1 MPNLETPNRY
11 QVRSVAR
18 ALEMLAA
25 VGESGEAGLTLT
37 DMAQRLDMAKS
48 STMAAARTLASF
60 GFLRIESPGPRYH
73 LGLALLRYGD
83 MVAQMTSL
91 GKVALPLLHEL
102 TEETGLTS
110 RLAINEEGYPVFV
123 ERVDGRGAV
132 RFHAPLGQ
140 RESPHSTGAG
150 KAILAQLDEEDVR
163 RIVGRET
170 MVAHTANTLT
180 SIEAVLSELRHVQL
194 VGYAIDNEEEAE
206 GIICV
211 GAPIFD
217 YSAACVGAVSVTGLK
232 VDITQRVIAP
242 LCTTVSSYAERIS
255 ALIGNVRLA

>member
-1 MPNLETPNRY
+1 MPNLDTSDRY

-18 ALEMLAA
+18 ALEMLEA
-25 VGESGEAGLTLT
+25 VGESGESGLTLT
-37 DMAQRLDMAKS
+37 EMALRLEMAKS

-83 MVAQMTSL
+83 LVAQMTSL
-91 GKVALPLLHEL
+91 GKIALPLLHEL

-123 ERVDGRGAV
+123 ERVDGKGSV
-132 RFHAPLGQ
+132 RFHTPLGH

-150 KAILAQLDEEDVR
+150 KAILAQLDEEEVL
-163 RIVGRET
+163 RIVRPEGL
-170 MVAHTANTLT
+170 VAHTSNSLT
-180 SIEAVLSELRHVQL
+180 TVDAVLSELKHVQL

-217 YSAACVGAVSVTGLK
+217 FNGRCAGAVSVTGLK
-232 VDITQRVIAP
+232 VDITQRVIGP
-242 LCTTVSSYAERIS
+242 LCTTVLTYAERIS
-255 ALIGNVRLA
+255 ALIGNVRI

>member
-1 MPNLETPNRY
+1 MPNLQTSDRY

-18 ALEMLAA
+18 ALEMLEL
-25 VGESGEAGLTLT
+25 VGDSGESGLTLT
-37 DMAQRLDMAKS
+37 EMAQQLEMAKS

-83 MVAQMTSL
+83 LVAQMTSL
-91 GKVALPLLHEL
+91 GKIALPLLHEL

-123 ERVDGRGAV
+123 ERVDGKGSV
-132 RFHAPLGQ
+132 RFHTPLGQ

-150 KAILAQLDEEDVR
+150 KAILAQLADEEVL
-163 RIVGRET
+163 RIVKPEEL
-170 MVAHTANTLT
+170 VAHTANSLT
-180 SIEAVLSELRHVQL
+180 TVDAVLSELKHVQL
-194 VGYAIDNEEEAE
+194 VGYAIDNEEEAD

-217 YSAACVGAVSVTGLK
+217 FNGQCVGAVSVTGLK
-232 VDITQRVIAP
+232 VDITQRVIGP
-242 LCTTVSSYAERIS
+242 LCTTVLNYAESIS
-255 ALIGNVRLA
+255 ALIGNVRI

>member
-1 MPNLETPNRY
+1 MPNLETPDRY

-18 ALEMLAA
+18 ALEMLQA
-25 VGESGEAGLTLT
+25 VGESGESGLTLT
-37 DMAQRLDMAKS
+37 EMAQRLEMAKS

-83 MVAQMTSL
+83 LVSQLTSL
-91 GKVALPLLHEL
+91 GKIALPLLHEL
-102 TEETGLTS
+102 TDETGLTS
-110 RLAINEEGYPVFV
+110 RLAINDEGYPVFV
-123 ERVDGRGAV
+123 ERVDGKGAV
-132 RFHAPLGQ
+132 RFHTPLGQ
-140 RESPHSTGAG
+140 RESPHGTGAG
-150 KAILAQLDEEDVR
+150 KAILAQLADEEVL
-163 RIVGRET
+163 RIINQKDL
-170 MVAHTANTLT
+170 VAHTSNSLT
-180 SIEAVLSELRHVQL
+180 TVDAVLNELKHVQL

-217 YSAACVGAVSVTGLK
+217 YNGHCAGAVSVTGLK

-242 LCTTVSSYAERIS
+242 LCNTVLMYAERIS
-255 ALIGNVRLA
+255 TLIGNVRL

>member
-1 MPNLETPNRY
+1 MPNLDTSDRY

-18 ALEMLAA
+18 ALEMLEA
-25 VGESGEAGLTLT
+25 VGESGETGLTLT
-37 DMAQRLDMAKS
+37 EMAQRLEMAKS

-83 MVAQMTSL
+83 LVAQMTSL
-91 GKVALPLLHEL
+91 GKIALPLLHEL

-123 ERVDGRGAV
+123 ERVDGKGSV
-132 RFHAPLGQ
+132 RFHTPLGQ

-150 KAILAQLDEEDVR
+150 KAILAQLAEEEVL
-163 RIVGRET
+163 RIVRPEQL
-170 MVAHTANTLT
+170 VAHTANSLT
-180 SIEAVLSELRHVQL
+180 TVEAVLNELKHVQL

-217 YSAACVGAVSVTGLK
+217 YNGQCVGAVSVTGLK
-232 VDITQRVIAP
+232 VDITQRVIGP
-242 LCTTVSSYAERIS
+242 LCTTVLTYAESIS
-255 ALIGNVRLA
+255 ALIGNVRI

>member
-1 MPNLETPNRY
+1 MPNLQTSDRY

-18 ALEMLAA
+18 ALEMLEA
-25 VGESGEAGLTLT
+25 VGESGETGLTLT
-37 DMAQRLDMAKS
+37 EMAQRLEMAKS

-83 MVAQMTSL
+83 LVAQMTSL
-91 GKVALPLLHEL
+91 GKIALPLLHEL

-123 ERVDGRGAV
+123 ERVDGKGSV
-132 RFHAPLGQ
+132 RFHTPLGQ

-150 KAILAQLDEEDVR
+150 KAILAQLAEEEVL
-163 RIVGRET
+163 RIVKPEEL
-170 MVAHTANTLT
+170 VAHTANSLT
-180 SIEAVLSELRHVQL
+180 TVDAVLSELKHVQL
-194 VGYAIDNEEEAE
+194 VGYAIDNEEEAD

-217 YSAACVGAVSVTGLK
+217 YNGQCVGAVSVTGLK
-232 VDITQRVIAP
+232 VDITQRVIGP
-242 LCTTVSSYAERIS
+242 LCTTVLNYAESIS
-255 ALIGNVRLA
+255 ALIGNVRI

>member
-1 MPNLETPNRY
+1 MPNLETSDRY

-18 ALEMLAA
+18 ALEMLEA
-25 VGESGEAGLTLT
+25 VGESGESGLTLT
-37 DMAQRLDMAKS
+37 EMALRLEMAKS

-83 MVAQMTSL
+83 LVAQMTSL
-91 GKVALPLLHEL
+91 GKIALPLLHEL

-123 ERVDGRGAV
+123 ERVDGKGSV
-132 RFHAPLGQ
+132 RFYTPLGQ

-150 KAILAQLDEEDVR
+150 KAILAQLAEEEVL
-163 RIVGRET
+163 RIVRPEEL
-170 MVAHTANTLT
+170 VAHTSNSLT
-180 SIEAVLSELRHVQL
+180 TVDAVLSELKHVRL
-194 VGYAIDNEEEAE
+194 IGYAIDNEEEAE

-217 YSAACVGAVSVTGLK
+217 FNGRCAGAVSVTGLK
-232 VDITQRVIAP
+232 VDITQRVIGP
-242 LCTTVSSYAERIS
+242 LCTTVLTYAERIS
-255 ALIGNVRLA
+255 ALIGNVRI